1 MHLLCLTLAVAML
14 GSSAPAA
21 EGPLHGAALFSLTAP
36 RMGGWRLAVEGRA
49 FLMRQQARP
58 EAGWARLWAMGL
70 QLSALTPER
79 AAARAERS
87 EPGGKL
93 PQWVLLDD
101 HGKSQASGEGLPDL
115 PQVEEALRQQL
126 GALPWDL
133 VESLLRAQPDHGE
146 ACLAQAEFA
155 LAASARTSFG
165 DYRPMLR
172 YEAFSSVAMTAVEKL
187 VAIPDWP
194 WQVDLKVE
202 PGPAFG
208 PASAVS
214 RDAQSARQPI
224 DLTPKRVSFA
234 CRLVQQ
240 PAQYQDLFKRMAKQV
255 LAALASDPENPRL
268 QANLAFFLRVLDP
281 EGAEPL
287 LADLAW
293 VNPLPGQAWPPLP
306 LIHAQ
311 AEYLRRQNRW
321 AELLNQAQAW
331 SRPVDRLFLDARAW
345 DRQVQREA
353 TLRAYAAGARSWQ
366 QGWSSLPAA
375 LDELREQSGSY
386 YTELARLTIRWSYLP
401 KPPDPF
407 LEDLAKQAA
416 LPPLSAPAMPQP
428 WPLWRLDLLEP
439 EDRSA
444 VKAAFERNPRLVQ
457 WLPSEYLVVRQ
468 PNLTSP
474 WRASLGGELKAE
486 GEGVPLPETLGDLL
500 AAGRPGRLWVAS
512 ERASMQP
519 EAPGPRRL
527 RSALLLQRLPCRVL
541 EPLLA
546 EDLSLALL
554 GADLGTKEPD
564 ENLWFVEARR
574 ALPALEAHLRR
585 WPMDGERWGA
595 LAFWTSFLPLHRG
608 PVELAENLPTLQR
621 GLSFQLCLP
630 AGIHAQVGEHLQRRK
645 AWVALRAWCE
655 PVWAQLVA
663 MEPRSIQGRSLA
675 RELSPTVRSF
685 LDAAY
690 AGLGLTS
697 ERRMLQDTGREL
709 EGRAN

>member
-1 MHLLCLTLAVAML
+1 
-14 GSSAPAA
+14 
-21 EGPLHGAALFSLTAP
+21 
-36 RMGGWRLAVEGRA
+36 MGRWWLAVEGRA
-49 FLMRQQARP
+49 FLMSQQAKP

-70 QLSALTPER
+70 QLSPLTTER
-79 AAARAERS
+79 AATRTDRT
-87 EPGGKL
+87 EPGSKL

-101 HGKSQASGEGLPDL
+101 TGRIQASGEGLPDL
-115 PQVEEALRQQL
+115 PRVEEALRKQVVT
-126 GALPWDL
+126 LPWDL
-133 VESLLRAQPDHGE
+133 VENLLQAQPDHGE
-146 ACLAQAEFA
+146 ARLAQAEFA
-155 LAASARTSFG
+155 LAASAGTYFG
-165 DYRPMLR
+165 DTRPMLR
-172 YEAFSSVAMTAVEKL
+172 YEGFSALAMAAVEKL

-202 PGPAFG
+202 PGPAPG
-208 PASAVS
+208 SAPAATRSAQ
-214 RDAQSARQPI
+214 DARQPFE
-224 DLTPKRVSFA
+224 LTPKWVSLA
-234 CRLVQQ
+234 SRLMQQ

-255 LAALASDPENPRL
+255 LAALTSDPDNPRL
-268 QANLAFFLRVLDP
+268 HANMAFFLRVLDP

-287 LADLAW
+287 LVDLAW

-311 AEYLRRQNRW
+311 AEYFRRQNRW

-345 DRQVQREA
+345 DRQVQREG
-353 TLRAYAAGARSWQ
+353 TLRAYAAVARSWQ
-366 QGWSSLPAA
+366 QGWSVLPGA
-375 LDELREQSGSY
+375 LEELRQQSGGY
-386 YTELARLTIRWSYLP
+386 YPELARLTLRWAFLP
-401 KPPDPF
+401 RPPDPF
-407 LEDLAKQAA
+407 LEELAKQAA
-416 LPPLSAPAMPQP
+416 LAPLAAPAMPQP
-428 WPLWRLDLLEP
+428 WPLWRLDLREP
-439 EDRSA
+439 QDRA
-444 VKAAFERNPRLVQ
+444 TFKAAFEGNPRLVQ
-457 WLPSEYLVVRQ
+457 WLPSEYLLIRH
-468 PNLTSP
+468 PALTSP
-474 WRASLGGELKAE
+474 WRASLGGELRAE
-486 GEGVPLPETLGDLL
+486 GEALPIPETLGDLL

-512 ERASMQP
+512 DRAAMQP

-527 RSALLLQRLPCRVL
+527 RSALLLQRLPCRAL

-554 GADLGTKEPD
+554 GADLATKDLD

-608 PVELAENLPTLQR
+608 PVELAENLPTLQK

-655 PVWAQLVA
+655 PVWSQLVA
-663 MEPRSIQGRSLA
+663 MAPRPILGRTLA

-697 ERRMLQDTGREL
+697 ERRILQETGRDL
-709 EGRAN
+709 ERRAN